1 MTRIKYHE
9 HEIQGL
15 KVVTAD
21 QYGAFK
27 QSKQKQKLTAERSSD
42 TKRRKKTKISLPK
55 V

>member
-1 MTRIKYHE
+1 MTKIKYIE
-9 HEIQGL
+9 YEIQGH

-27 QSKQKQKLTAERSSD
+27 QSKKKRRLNAERRKN
-42 TKRRKKTKISLPK
+42 TLRRKGTKISLPK